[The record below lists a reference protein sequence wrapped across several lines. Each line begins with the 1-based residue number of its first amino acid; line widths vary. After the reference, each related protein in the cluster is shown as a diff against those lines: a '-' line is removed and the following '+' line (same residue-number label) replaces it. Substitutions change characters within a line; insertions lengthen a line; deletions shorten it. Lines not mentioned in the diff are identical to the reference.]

1 VAAVTRPVLAS
12 VAALVLGAGLAGCIV
27 GAGGPDDAVNDFAA
41 AVADEDFGA
50 ACGYLSEEIQSAA
63 DAQGGCEAA
72 LEAGLTDEDIAD
84 AETLEAE
91 TVEEDGDTA
100 VVETSSEAEGTQE
113 VELTKEDGDW
123 KISGLP

>member
-1 VAAVTRPVLAS
+1 MTRPVLAS
-12 VAALVLGAGLAGCIV
+12 VAALALAAGIAGCIV
-27 GAGGPDDAVNDFAA
+27 GGDGDGPDDAVNDFAS
-41 AVADEDFGA
+41 AVAGEDFGA

-72 LEAGLTDEDIAD
+72 LEAGLTDEDIAA

-100 VVETSSEAEGTQE
+100 VVETTSEAEGTQQ